1 MTLAQAVLQIFCSQG
16 PLWVKCLS
24 LKRGIIQSNIDRI
37 LWKVNQVI
45 YIMYP
50 NCMPDI
56 MILAQAVLQIFCS
69 QGPLWVKCLSLKR
82 GIIQSNIDRILWK
95 VNQVIYIMYPNCM
108 PDIMILAQ
116 AVLQIFCS
124 QGPLWVK
131 CLSLKR
137 GIIQSN
143 IDRILWKV
151 NQVSYIMHPNCM
163 TDIMILAQAVLQIFC
178 SQGPLWVK
186 CLSLKRGIIQS
197 NINRILWKVNQVIYI
212 KYPNC
217 MTDIMI
223 LAQAVL
229 QIFCSQGPLWVK
241 CLSLKRGIIQSNFD
255 RILWKVNHDLHHV
268 SKLYAWYHDPSSS
281 GSPDILFTRSFMG

>member
-1 MTLAQAVLQIFCSQG
+1 MILAQVVLQIFCSQG

-24 LKRGIIQSNIDRI
+24 LKRGIIQSNFDRI

-82 GIIQSNIDRILWK
+82 GIIQSNLDRILWKVNQVIYIMYPNCMPDIMILAQVVLQIFCSQGPLWVKCLSLKRGIIQSNFDRILWKVNQVIYIMYPNCMPDIMILAQAVLQILCSQGPLWVKCLSLKRGIIQSNLDRILWK

-124 QGPLWVK
+124 QGFFPHK
-131 CLSLKR
+131 TTKSEKADN
-137 GIIQSN
+137 SFN
-143 IDRILWKV
+143 FYRIL
-151 NQVSYIMHPNCM
+151 P
-163 TDIMILAQAVLQIFC
+163 
-178 SQGPLWVK
+178 
-186 CLSLKRGIIQS
+186 
-197 NINRILWKVNQVIYI
+197 KVNQVIY
-212 KYPNC
+212 
-217 MTDIMI
+217 T
-223 LAQAVL
+223 
-229 QIFCSQGPLWVK
+229 
-241 CLSLKRGIIQSNFD
+241 
-255 RILWKVNHDLHHV
+255 
-268 SKLYAWYHDPSSS
+268 
-281 GSPDILFTRSFMG
+281 